1 MRIDLLAALAG
12 IFIAIQS
19 RANGELSSRMGNSLE
34 AALISFGSGLL
45 VILFISLFHP
55 GIRLGVLKVA
65 TAVREGV
72 IPRWRLVGG
81 ALGGIVIAV
90 QTHIVPLMGVAIYSV
105 AVISGQTAM
114 SLIVDRVG
122 LTGGGKKMI
131 SRQRI
136 LAASL
141 TVIAVL
147 VSVWDRIDA
156 RHLSFLAIILG
167 ILSGGVVGV
176 QRALNGQINEYSNQ
190 SFSTS
195 LFNFI
200 TGTALLLILF
210 SGSIATHHGH
220 LSPFPSGPWWMY
232 LGGITGLIYIAFS
245 ATVVQHVGVL
255 TFTLFSI
262 GGQLVG
268 SLLIDLFLPS
278 EGVHIGAYLIT
289 GILMTYLG
297 VLANNDRASGGS
309 RSRRVTNDQRTG
321 KIDG

>member
-12 IFIAIQS
+12 VFIAIQS
-19 RANGELSSRMGNSLE
+19 RANGELSSRIGNSLE
-34 AALISFGSGLL
+34 AALISFGSGL
-45 VILFISLFHP
+45 VIILLIALFHP
-55 GIRLGVLKVA
+55 GIKRGVAKVA
-65 TAVREGV
+65 TAVREGA
-72 IPRWRLVGG
+72 IPKWRLMGG

-90 QTHIVPLMGVAIYSV
+90 QTQVVPLMGVAIYSV
-105 AVISGQTAM
+105 AVISGQTAT
-114 SLIVDRVG
+114 SLIVDRIG

-131 SRQRI
+131 SRHRI
-136 LAASL
+136 VAASL
-141 TVIAVL
+141 TVLAVL

-156 RHLSFLAIILG
+156 KHLSFLAIALG
-167 ILSGGVVGV
+167 ILSGGVVGI
-176 QRALNGQINEYSNQ
+176 QRALNGQVNEFSGQ

-200 TGTALLLILF
+200 TGTMLLLILF
-210 SGSIATHHGH
+210 AGSVVTRQSH
-220 LSPFPSGPWWMY
+220 LSALPPGPWWMY
-232 LGGITGLIYIAFS
+232 LGGVTGLIYIAFS

-278 EGVHIGAYLIT
+278 EGVHVGVYLVT

-297 VLANNDRASGGS
+297 VLANNDRALGGS
-309 RSRRVTNDQRTG
+309 RSRRVAND
-321 KIDG
+321 

>member
-12 IFIAIQS
+12 VFIAVQS
-19 RANGELSSRMGNSLE
+19 RANGELAFRMGNSLE

-45 VILFISLFHP
+45 VVLLISLFHV
-55 GIRLGVLKVA
+55 GIKRGVRKVLA
-65 TAVREGV
+65 ALREGE
-72 IPRWRLVGG
+72 ISRWRLIGG

-90 QTHIVPLMGVAIYSV
+90 QTQIVPLMGVAIYSV

-114 SLIVDRVG
+114 SLVVDRIG
-122 LTGGGKKMI
+122 LTGGGKKML
-131 SRQRI
+131 SKHRI
-136 LAASL
+136 AAASL

-156 RHLSFLAIILG
+156 KHLSFFAVALG
-167 ILSGGVVGV
+167 VFSGGLVGI
-176 QRALNGQINEYSNQ
+176 QRAFNGQVNEHSGQ

-200 TGTALLLILF
+200 TGTALLAILF
-210 SGSIATHHGH
+210 VASIVTHHGRI
-220 LSPFPSGPWWMY
+220 SPFPSGPWWMY
-232 LGGITGLIYIAFS
+232 LGGVTGLIYIAFS

-268 SLLIDLFLPS
+268 SLVIDIFLPS
-278 EGVHIGAYLIT
+278 EGVHVGAYLIT

-297 VLANNDRASGGS
+297 VLANNDRTSGGS
-309 RSRRVTNDQRTG
+309 RPSRLANN
-321 KIDG
+321 

>member
-1 MRIDLLAALAG
+1 MRIDILAALAG
-12 IFIAIQS
+12 VFIAIQS

-55 GIRLGVLKVA
+55 GIRRGVSKVA
-65 TAVREGV
+65 AAIREGV
-72 IPRWRLVGG
+72 IPRWRLMGG

-90 QTHIVPLMGVAIYSV
+90 QTQVVPLMGVAIYSV
-105 AVISGQTAM
+105 AVISGQTAI
-114 SLIVDRVG
+114 SLIVDRIG

-131 SRQRI
+131 SKRRI

-156 RHLSFLAIILG
+156 KHLSFLAVLLG
-167 ILSGGVVGV
+167 ILSGGVVGI

-200 TGTALLLILF
+200 TGTTLLLILF